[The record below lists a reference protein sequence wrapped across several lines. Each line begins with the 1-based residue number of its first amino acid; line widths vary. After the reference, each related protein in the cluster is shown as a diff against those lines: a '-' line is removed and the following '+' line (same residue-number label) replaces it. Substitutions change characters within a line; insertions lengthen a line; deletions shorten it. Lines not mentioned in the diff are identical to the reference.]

1 MNSLDEKINTFLS
14 EKINEGI
21 DIEESYLGEDNYPR
35 FCSEFIKNIHLSPKE
50 RAKLETL
57 TMIKRT
63 FVLGDEQLQLIVLE
77 KVPDVDLNPDS
88 PRYLGKKELTIDIE
102 SVFSKLQS
110 MAPFTESQ
118 LVDFFRNKFTS
129 ERYATSKLL
138 NNFDIIQGV
147 QFSKRDAYLH
157 PGSTPVFTA
166 ATNGPAYYVD

>member
-1 MNSLDEKINTFLS
+1 MSLTWGTLQYIYKSKLEWAWDYTFASKNLTWDQLRITENWTECGWKKEDGEKWGYFDLVRYEREIEKTVKMNSLEEKINTFLS

-77 KVPDVDLNPDS
+77 RAYN
-88 PRYLGKKELTIDIE
+88 RYRIR
-102 SVFSKLQS
+102 F
-110 MAPFTESQ
+110 
-118 LVDFFRNKFTS
+118 
-129 ERYATSKLL
+129 
-138 NNFDIIQGV
+138 
-147 QFSKRDAYLH
+147 
-157 PGSTPVFTA
+157 
-166 ATNGPAYYVD
+166 